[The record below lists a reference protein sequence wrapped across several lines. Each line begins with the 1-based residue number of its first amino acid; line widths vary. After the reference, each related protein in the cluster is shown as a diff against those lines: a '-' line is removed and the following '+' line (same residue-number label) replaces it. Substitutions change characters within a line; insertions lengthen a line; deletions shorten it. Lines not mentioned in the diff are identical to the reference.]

1 MSNAERKAIEGQL
14 KALASGSVQDEIK
27 LCYVTVSDYFPLRST
42 NQVDFRVYVAREIG
56 EESLFSENLTRLGK
70 GRKIV
75 TDSR

>member
-1 MSNAERKAIEGQL
+1 MLCDGKRLLSI
-14 KALASGSVQDEIK
+14 ALE
-27 LCYVTVSDYFPLRST
+27 LRT